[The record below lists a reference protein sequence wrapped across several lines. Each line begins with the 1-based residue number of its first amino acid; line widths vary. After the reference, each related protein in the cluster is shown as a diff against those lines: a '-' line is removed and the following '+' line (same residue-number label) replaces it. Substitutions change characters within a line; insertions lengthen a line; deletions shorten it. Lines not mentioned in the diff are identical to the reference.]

1 MGKTGMTGAKW
12 IIIAAGLALA
22 SACATVPADTP
33 TQPAEPN
40 VVDRTGEV
48 EGPEFDDVPQCAAEA
63 YQVLIGQRIG
73 EVYTESLPVPHRIYS
88 TTDMVTLDYR
98 PERLNIVTSPEGEV
112 VEVKCG

>member
-1 MGKTGMTGAKW
+1 MSAKW
-12 IIIAAGLALA
+12 VLIIAGLAMA
-22 SACATVPADTP
+22 CACATVPANMP
-33 TQPAEPN
+33 SERAEPD

-48 EGPEFDDVPQCAAEA
+48 QGPEFDDEPQCAAEA
-63 YQVLIGQRIG
+63 YQVLVGQRIG

-88 TTDMVTLDYR
+88 VTDMVTMDYR

>member
-1 MGKTGMTGAKW
+1 MTGVKW
-12 IIIAAGLALA
+12 IIIVAGLALA

-48 EGPEFDDVPQCAAEA
+48 ERPAPEAPQCAAEA
-63 YQVLIGQRIG
+63 YQVLVGQRIG

-88 TTDMVTLDYR
+88 TTDMVTMDYR